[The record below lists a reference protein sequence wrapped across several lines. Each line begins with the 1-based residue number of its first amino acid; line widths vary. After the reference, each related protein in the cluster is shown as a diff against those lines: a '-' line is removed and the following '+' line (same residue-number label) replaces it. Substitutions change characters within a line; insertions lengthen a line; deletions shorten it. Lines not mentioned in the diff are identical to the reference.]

1 MVQDG
6 NYPGQSPVVFFQM
19 LDLSQSDMS
28 CVYST
33 FHYLAVHAQKI
44 ENDTNRHF

>member
-6 NYPGQSPVVFFQM
+6 NYPGQSSVVFLPM
-19 LDLSQSDMS
+19 LDLSQSDML

-33 FHYLAVHAQKI
+33 LHYVAVHAR
-44 ENDTNRHF
+44 N